1 MRSLTGGFT
10 YLLLRRYIM
19 NKVDLLIEVERA
31 LEKSRMSTKRYVDAL
46 TDLQND
52 LYDILIAEHRSEIRR
67 LELSKTAN
75 EAEWKR

>member
-1 MRSLTGGFT
+1 
-10 YLLLRRYIM
+10 M

-31 LEKSRMSTKRYVDAL
+31 LENSRMSTKRYVDAL

>member
-1 MRSLTGGFT
+1 
-10 YLLLRRYIM
+10 M

>member
-1 MRSLTGGFT
+1 
-10 YLLLRRYIM
+10 M

-31 LEKSRMSTKRYVDAL
+31 LEKSRMSTKRYVDVL